1 MAERAKK
8 NKKQKKPAVKFTRK
22 MRGKLAFLFS
32 GILIL
37 VCGLI
42 GRLMYIN
49 YTSGD
54 KYKKIVL
61 SQQSYDSSVIPF
73 QRGDIVDT
81 KGTVLATSVAVY
93 NVILD
98 CSILTSDEKQKYVE
112 PTISALLECFP
123 DIVTR
128 EQLEGYVKDS
138 PDSKYIVLAKKLSYD
153 QIQPF
158 VEKMDDT
165 EKNPDIKGV
174 WFEKEYQ
181 RQYPY
186 HTLASSLIG
195 FTGSG
200 NIGAAGLENY
210 YNDTLNGINGREYGY
225 LNSDND
231 FEKTV
236 INAKDGKT
244 LVATIDANIQSI
256 VEDKIKQYNEMYRD
270 NYREGAGST
279 NTGVLVM
286 NPNTGE
292 VLAMANYPNF
302 DLDNPMDLTAYYSQ
316 EQIDAMSDDESMELL
331 NKLWQNYCVT
341 STFEP
346 GSVQK
351 PFTIA
356 TGLDTGTVT
365 DDMTFDCDG
374 GEEFDGRIIGCVK
387 RSGHGLETVRQALMN
402 SCNDAL
408 MQMSYRIGAENFVR
422 YQSSYGFGLKTNI
435 DLPGEANTSTL
446 VYTLDNM
453 KPVDLATNSF
463 GQNYNTTM
471 IQLGSAFCSLIN
483 GGTYYQPHVVR
494 KIIDAD
500 GNTIQTIDPTVVKE
514 TVSASTSRQIK
525 DYMYSVVS
533 EGTGKMAKLDGYS
546 MGGKTGTAEK
556 LPRGNGKYV
565 VSYIGYVPQENPQ
578 LMIYVVVDE
587 PNVEDQ
593 SHGAFA
599 MNISREILKEVLP
612 YLNIYPDEEQKGTN
626 AEYGI
631 TGTDVTKKSTEAG
644 QQAQNAD
651 NPVDENAGQ

>member
-316 EQIDAMSDDESMELL
+316 EQIDAMSDEESMELL

-408 MQMSYRIGAENFVR
+408 MQMSYNIGAENFVR
-422 YQSSYGFGLKTNI
+422 YQSAYGFGLKTNI

-612 YLNIYPDEEQKGTN
+612 YLNIYPDEEQKGTK

>member
-1 MAERAKK
+1 
-8 NKKQKKPAVKFTRK
+8 
-22 MRGKLAFLFS
+22 MRGKLAFLFTA
-32 GILIL
+32 ILVA

-61 SQQSYDSSVIPF
+61 SQQSYDSSIIPF

-98 CSILTSDEKQKYVE
+98 CSILTSDEDNKYIE

-123 DIVTR
+123 DVLTR
-128 EQLEGYVKDS
+128 EQLEGYVADS
-138 PDSKYIVLAKKLSYD
+138 PDSKYIVLAKQLSYD

-165 EKNPDIKGV
+165 ENNPNIKGV

-181 RQYPY
+181 REYPY

-195 FTGSG
+195 FTVAG
-200 NIGAAGLENY
+200 NVGNAGLENY
-210 YNDTLNGINGREYGY
+210 YNDILNGVNGREYGY

-236 INAKDGKT
+236 IGAKDGKT
-244 LVATIDANIQSI
+244 LVTTIDANIQSI

-302 DLDNPMDLTAYYSQ
+302 DLDNPRDLSAYYTE
-316 EQIDAMSDDESMELL
+316 EQIDAMSDDDSMNIL
-331 NKLWQNYCVT
+331 NQLWQNYCVT

-408 MQMSYRIGAENFVR
+408 MQMSYKIGAENFVK
-422 YQSSYGFGLKTNI
+422 YQSAYGFGLKTNI

-494 KIIDAD
+494 KIMDAD

-556 LPRGNGKYV
+556 LPRGNGNYV

-612 YLNIYPDEEQKGTN
+612 YLNIYPDEEQNGTN

-631 TGTDVTKKSTEAG
+631 TGTDVTKKSAEAG
-644 QQAQNAD
+644 QAQNAD
-651 NPVDENAGQ
+651 TPVDENAGQ